1 MDCATSFVSG
11 AAMFERIFRRRTE
24 TRSVGLDALL
34 ALGGASTA
42 AGVSVNPSTAMRCSA
57 VFACVRIIGETVQQ
71 VPLHLYRRQADGG
84 RERVT
89 DHPAA
94 KVLRQP
100 SDFMTAAEFKMLLGT
115 HLAAH
120 GNFFSWTGRDGTGAL
135 VEMIPL
141 APTAMSVRPD
151 DVTMAPI
158 YTLTAANGGQRQLDR
173 RDLLHVRG
181 PGLDIY
187 KGASPVEMAR
197 EAIGLSLTLEKHC
210 ATLFGRGAKPSGVL
224 KSAKALTDPVITRLR
239 SSFDSFFGGG
249 ENSGKTLVLEDGLEF
264 TPLQLSSVDSQT
276 LEMRRHQIAEVSRYW
291 RVPLS
296 LLNELD
302 RVTHSNAEALGQQ
315 FLTFCMLPIFRN
327 ITDALAL
334 TLLTPEERDEFYFE
348 FLVDDLARADLAAR
362 MQAYATAI
370 SHGLMSPDECR
381 QRDNLAPVP
390 DGSGAIFTRPVNV
403 APVAPKDAPK

>member
-1 MDCATSFVSG
+1 
-11 AAMFERIFRRRTE
+11 MFDFFRRRAPE
-24 TRSVGLDALL
+24 TRSVGLEALL
-34 ALGGASTA
+34 SAGASTA
-42 AGVSVNPSTAMRCSA
+42 AGIAVNPSTALPCSP
-57 VFACVRIIGETVQQ
+57 VFASVRIIGETVQQ
-71 VPLHLYRRQADGG
+71 VPLHLYQRQADGG
-84 RERVT
+84 RARVT

-120 GNFFSWTGRDGTGAL
+120 GNFYAWTGRDGSGAP

-141 APTAMSVRPD
+141 APTAMSIRAD

-158 YTLTAANGGQRQLDR
+158 YTLTTANGGQRQLDR

-187 KGASPVEMAR
+187 KGASPIEMAR
-197 EAIGLSLTLEKHC
+197 EAIGLCLTLEKHC

-239 SSFDSFFGGG
+239 SSFNSFFGGG
-249 ENSGKTLVLEDGLEF
+249 ENSGKTLILEDGMDF

-276 LEMRRHQIAEVSRYW
+276 LEMRRFQIAEVSRYW

-296 LLNELD
+296 LLNDLD

-334 TLLTPEERDEFYFE
+334 TLLSPDELDEFYFE

>member
-1 MDCATSFVSG
+1 MLNL
-11 AAMFERIFRRRTE
+11 FRRRAPE
-24 TRSVGLDALL
+24 TRSAMDLEALL
-34 ALGGASTA
+34 AAGATTA
-42 AGVSVNPSTAMRCSA
+42 AGVSVNPNTAMRCSA
-57 VFACVRIIGETVQQ
+57 AAACIRIIGETVQQ
-71 VPLHLYRRQADGG
+71 VPVHLYRRTADGG
-84 RERVT
+84 RERAT

-94 KVLRQP
+94 RVLRAP
-100 SDFMTAAEFKMLLGT
+100 VDFMTAAEFKMLLGT

-120 GNFFSWTGRDGTGAL
+120 GNFYAWTGRDGSGAP

-141 APTAMSVRPD
+141 SPGAMSVRAD
-151 DVTMAPI
+151 DVTMAPV

-187 KGASPVEMAR
+187 RGASPVEMAK

-210 ATLFGRGAKPSGVL
+210 STLFGRGAKPSGIL

-239 SSFDSFFGGG
+239 TSFNSFFGGG
-249 ENSGKTLVLEDGLEF
+249 ENSGKTLILEEGLEF

-276 LEMRRHQIAEVSRYW
+276 LEMRRFQIAEVSRYW

-296 LLNELD
+296 LLNDLGHI
-302 RVTHSNAEALGQQ
+302 THSNAEALGQQ

-327 ITDALAL
+327 ICDALAL
-334 TLLTPEERDEFYFE
+334 TLLSPDERDEFYFE

-370 SHGLMSPDECR
+370 SHGLMNPDECR
-381 QRDNLAPVP
+381 QRDNMAPVP

-403 APVAPKDAPK
+403 APVSPKDAAE